1 MAITIQSVL
10 NLSDS
15 SASPSQGYVSTP
27 DSPFAMFFADQLQA
41 FALGVQGMA
50 GTGNDDLPEDV
61 VEVPLRNLAEPVQDA
76 SLLLGGLLMQGGGA
90 ARQQAITASK
100 DTMELPAPAIAAASG
115 EALAAEE
122 LAALAGAKTK
132 SAKGGEAAGALSELA
147 ALTGDAAAD
156 EAPALPGLLAAAS
169 SDKRALR
176 TLKDDGLSAAVAVRL
191 AAASSDKR
199 ALRTLKDDGLS
210 AAVAVR
216 LAMREAEAAEAGSE
230 VKTLPPAVAAG
241 RQELPT
247 DLSATGAG
255 KELKEVLLGGTM
267 DRSKQWGEAFG
278 QQVVK
283 AVERQLDSAR
293 FHVTPEKLGPIE
305 VQISMNKEQAQI
317 MVTTS
322 NLMAKEIIE
331 SHLPALSRMMEQAG
345 LQLADAQVSSQQ
357 HGQQQH
363 GQQAQQQHGRSQPEV
378 MPSLPEPEMVSSP
391 VTASSGLRET
401 A

>member
-1 MAITIQSVL
+1 MAITVQSVL

-15 SASPSQGYVSTP
+15 SATPSQGYVSTP
-27 DSPFAMFFADQLQA
+27 DSPFAMFFANQLQA
-41 FALGVQGMA
+41 FTLGQPGVAAAGDSALDGIGQQPRGA
-50 GTGNDDLPEDV
+50 
-61 VEVPLRNLAEPVQDA
+61 AAAAQDA
-76 SLLLGGLLMQGGGA
+76 SLLLGGLFMPG
-90 ARQQAITASK
+90 K
-100 DTMELPAPAIAAASG
+100 AAANPLTSAAG
-115 EALAAEE
+115 KDAAALSALSDPAALGGALAAEE

-132 SAKGGEAAGALSELA
+132 ATKGGEPAGALSELA
-147 ALTGDAAAD
+147 ALTGDGAAD
-156 EAPALPGLLAAAS
+156 EAPALQGLLAAAS

-176 TLKDDGLSAAVAVRL
+176 A
-191 AAASSDKR
+191 
-199 ALRTLKDDGLS
+199 LKDDGLS

-230 VKTLPPAVAAG
+230 VKTLPPALAAG

-247 DLSATGAG
+247 DLSAAGAG

-317 MVTTS
+317 VVTTS
-322 NLMAKEIIE
+322 NLMAKEIVE

-357 HGQQQH
+357 QGQQQH
-363 GQQAQQQHGRSQPEV
+363 GQQAQQQRGRAQSET
-378 MPSLPEPEMVSSP
+378 MLPLAELESVAPAATV
-391 VTASSGLRET
+391 SSGLSVT

>member
-1 MAITIQSVL
+1 MAITVLSVL
-10 NLSDS
+10 NLSDNT
-15 SASPSQGYVSTP
+15 ATPSQGYVSTP
-27 DSPFAMFFADQLQA
+27 DSPFAMFFANQLQA
-41 FALGVQGMA
+41 FALGQPGVA
-50 GTGNDDLPEDV
+50 PADDRTLPDIGQL
-61 VEVPLRNLAEPVQDA
+61 PQAAAATQDTA
-76 SLLLGGLLMQGGGA
+76 SLLGGLFMPGH
-90 ARQQAITASK
+90 
-100 DTMELPAPAIAAASG
+100 AAANPLTTAGKDAAAISTLTDPAALG

-132 SAKGGEAAGALSELA
+132 PAKGGEAAGALSELA

-176 TLKDDGLSAAVAVRL
+176 A
-191 AAASSDKR
+191 
-199 ALRTLKDDGLS
+199 LKDDGLS

-230 VKTLPPAVAAG
+230 VKTLPPALAAG

-247 DLSATGAG
+247 DLSAGGVG

-317 MVTTS
+317 VVTTS
-322 NLMAKEIIE
+322 NLMAKDIVE

-357 HGQQQH
+357 QGQQQH
-363 GQQAQQQHGRSQPEV
+363 GQQAQQQRGRAQPEA
-378 MPSLPEPEMVSSP
+378 PLPLAELESAAPAAAV
-391 VTASSGLRET
+391 SSGLSVT

>member
-1 MAITIQSVL
+1 MAITVQSVL

-15 SASPSQGYVSTP
+15 SATPSQGYVSTP
-27 DSPFAMFFADQLQA
+27 DSPFAMFFANQLQA
-41 FALGVQGMA
+41 FTLGQPGVVAGGDSALLDGIGQQPRA
-50 GTGNDDLPEDV
+50 AT
-61 VEVPLRNLAEPVQDA
+61 AAAQDA
-76 SLLLGGLLMQGGGA
+76 SLLLGGLFMPGNVA
-90 ARQQAITASK
+90 ANPLTSAVGK
-100 DTMELPAPAIAAASG
+100 DAAALSALSDPAALG

-132 SAKGGEAAGALSELA
+132 AAKGGETAGVLSELA
-147 ALTGDAAAD
+147 AQTGDAAAD

-169 SDKRALR
+169 SDKRAQ
-176 TLKDDGLSAAVAVRL
+176 
-191 AAASSDKR
+191 R
-199 ALRTLKDDGLS
+199 ALKDDGLS

-230 VKTLPPAVAAG
+230 VKTLPPALAAG

-247 DLSATGAG
+247 DLSASGVG

-317 MVTTS
+317 VVTTS
-322 NLMAKEIIE
+322 NLMAKEIVE
-331 SHLPALSRMMEQAG
+331 SHLPTLSRMMEQAG

-357 HGQQQH
+357 QGQQQH
-363 GQQAQQQHGRSQPEV
+363 GQQAQQQRGRAQPEA
-378 MPSLPEPEMVSSP
+378 MLPLAELESAAPAATV
-391 VTASSGLRET
+391 SSGLSVT

>member
-1 MAITIQSVL
+1 MAITVQSVL

-15 SASPSQGYVSTP
+15 TATPSQGYVNTP
-27 DSPFAMFFADQLQA
+27 DSPFAMFFANQLQA
-41 FALGVQGMA
+41 FAFGQPGVVPA
-50 GTGNDDLPEDV
+50 GDRTLPDDIGQLP
-61 VEVPLRNLAEPVQDA
+61 RATQDA
-76 SLLLGGLLMQGGGA
+76 ASLLGGLFMPGGA
-90 ARQQAITASK
+90 AVNPSAGMTGKGDASFAALSDPAAI
-100 DTMELPAPAIAAASG
+100 G

-122 LAALAGAKTK
+122 LAAQVASKGKAGKGVETAGALTELA
-132 SAKGGEAAGALSELA
+132 SLTGEAAQEK
-147 ALTGDAAAD
+147 
-156 EAPALPGLLAAAS
+156 APPLPGLLTAAG

-176 TLKDDGLSAAVAVRL
+176 A
-191 AAASSDKR
+191 
-199 ALRTLKDDGLS
+199 LKDDGLS

-216 LAMREAEAAEAGSE
+216 LAMREAEAGSE
-230 VKTLPPAVAAG
+230 VKTLPPALAAG

-317 MVTTS
+317 VVTTS
-322 NLMAKEIIE
+322 NLMAKDIIE

-357 HGQQQH
+357 QGQQQH
-363 GQQAQQQHGRSQPEV
+363 GQQAQQQRGRSQPEAI
-378 MPSLPEPEMVSSP
+378 LPLAELESAAPTVSGLS
-391 VTASSGLRET
+391 VTA
-401 A
+401 

>member
-1 MAITIQSVL
+1 MAITVQSVL

-27 DSPFAMFFADQLQA
+27 DSPFAMFFASQLQA
-41 FALGVQGMA
+41 FSLGQPGV
-50 GTGNDDLPEDV
+50 T
-61 VEVPLRNLAEPVQDA
+61 PVSDSTMLDGIGQQRAATTAQDA
-76 SLLLGGLLMQGGGA
+76 SSLLGGLFMAGGA
-90 ARQQAITASK
+90 AANPLAGAAGKDDKVFASLA
-100 DTMELPAPAIAAASG
+100 DPAALA
-115 EALAAEE
+115 EAQAAEE
-122 LAALAGAKTK
+122 LAALAGSKGKTVRGE
-132 SAKGGEAAGALSELA
+132 AGAIPAELVAMGGEMARE
-147 ALTGDAAAD
+147 
-156 EAPALPGLLAAAS
+156 EAPVQPGLLVAS
-169 SDKRALR
+169 SNSKRL
-176 TLKDDGLSAAVAVRL
+176 
-191 AAASSDKR
+191 
-199 ALRTLKDDGLS
+199 LKDDGLS

-247 DLSATGAG
+247 DLAAAATG
-255 KELKEVLLGGTM
+255 KESKEVLLGGTM
-267 DRSKQWGEAFG
+267 DRSKQWGEAFS

-317 MVTTS
+317 VVTTS
-322 NLMAKEIIE
+322 NLMAKEIVE

-357 HGQQQH
+357 QGHQQQ
-363 GQQAQQQHGRSQPEV
+363 GQQAQQQRSGSGAEV
-378 MPSLPEPEMVSSP
+378 ALLPGEAEPAVPVATVASGLS
-391 VTASSGLRET
+391 VTA
-401 A
+401 

>member
-1 MAITIQSVL
+1 MAITVQSVL

-15 SASPSQGYVSTP
+15 SATPSQGYVSTP
-27 DSPFAMFFADQLQA
+27 DSPFAMFFANQLQA
-41 FALGVQGMA
+41 FTLGQPGVVAAGDSALLDGIGQQPRA
-50 GTGNDDLPEDV
+50 AT
-61 VEVPLRNLAEPVQDA
+61 AAAQDA
-76 SLLLGGLLMQGGGA
+76 SLLLGGLFMPGNA
-90 ARQQAITASK
+90 ATNPLTSAAGK
-100 DTMELPAPAIAAASG
+100 DAAALSSLSDPAALG

-132 SAKGGEAAGALSELA
+132 AVKGGESTGALSELA
-147 ALTGDAAAD
+147 ALTGDGAAD

-176 TLKDDGLSAAVAVRL
+176 A
-191 AAASSDKR
+191 
-199 ALRTLKDDGLS
+199 LKDDGLS

-230 VKTLPPAVAAG
+230 VKTLPPALAAG

-317 MVTTS
+317 VVTTS
-322 NLMAKEIIE
+322 NQMAKEIVE

-357 HGQQQH
+357 QGQQQH
-363 GQQAQQQHGRSQPEV
+363 GQQAQQQRGRAQSET
-378 MPSLPEPEMVSSP
+378 MLPLAELESAAPAATV
-391 VTASSGLRET
+391 SSGLSVT

>member
-27 DSPFAMFFADQLQA
+27 DSPFAMFFANQLQV
-41 FALGVQGMA
+41 FALGQPGVA
-50 GTGNDDLPEDV
+50 PADSRTLPDIGQL
-61 VEVPLRNLAEPVQDA
+61 PHAAAATQDAA
-76 SLLLGGLLMQGGGA
+76 SLLEGLFMPGHVA
-90 ARQQAITASK
+90 ANPLTTAAGK
-100 DTMELPAPAIAAASG
+100 DTAAISTLTDPAVLG

-132 SAKGGEAAGALSELA
+132 SAKSGEAAGTLSELI

-156 EAPALPGLLAAAS
+156 EAPALPGL
-169 SDKRALR
+169 
-176 TLKDDGLSAAVAVRL
+176 L

>member
-1 MAITIQSVL
+1 MAITVQSVL

-15 SASPSQGYVSTP
+15 SAAPSQGYVSTP
-27 DSPFAMFFADQLQA
+27 DSPFAMFFANQLQA
-41 FALGVQGMA
+41 FTLGQPGVVAAGDSALLEGIGQQPRA
-50 GTGNDDLPEDV
+50 AT
-61 VEVPLRNLAEPVQDA
+61 AAAQDA
-76 SLLLGGLLMQGGGA
+76 SLLLGGLFMPGN
-90 ARQQAITASK
+90 
-100 DTMELPAPAIAAASG
+100 AAANPLTSAAG
-115 EALAAEE
+115 KEAAALSALTDPAALGAALAAEE

-132 SAKGGEAAGALSELA
+132 ATKGGETAGVLSELA
-147 ALTGDAAAD
+147 AQTGDAAAD
-156 EAPALPGLLAAAS
+156 EAPVLPGLLAAAS
-169 SDKRALR
+169 SDKR
-176 TLKDDGLSAAVAVRL
+176 VQ
-191 AAASSDKR
+191 R
-199 ALRTLKDDGLS
+199 ALKDDGLS

-230 VKTLPPAVAAG
+230 VKTLPPALAAG

-247 DLSATGAG
+247 DLSASGAG

-317 MVTTS
+317 VVTTS
-322 NLMAKEIIE
+322 NLMAKEIVE

-357 HGQQQH
+357 QGQQQH
-363 GQQAQQQHGRSQPEV
+363 GQQAQQQRGRAQPEA
-378 MPSLPEPEMVSSP
+378 MLPLAELESAAPATTV
-391 VTASSGLRET
+391 SSGLSVT

>member
-1 MAITIQSVL
+1 MAITVQSVL

-15 SASPSQGYVSTP
+15 SATPSQGYVSTP
-27 DSPFAMFFADQLQA
+27 DSPFAMFFANQLQA
-41 FALGVQGMA
+41 FTLGQPGVVAAGDSALLDGIGQQPRA
-50 GTGNDDLPEDV
+50 AT
-61 VEVPLRNLAEPVQDA
+61 AAAQDA
-76 SLLLGGLLMQGGGA
+76 SLLLGGLFMPGNA
-90 ARQQAITASK
+90 ATNPLTSAAGK
-100 DTMELPAPAIAAASG
+100 EAAALSSLSDPAALG

-132 SAKGGEAAGALSELA
+132 ATKGGETAGALSELA

-169 SDKRALR
+169 SDKR
-176 TLKDDGLSAAVAVRL
+176 VQ
-191 AAASSDKR
+191 R
-199 ALRTLKDDGLS
+199 ALKDDGLS

-230 VKTLPPAVAAG
+230 VKTLPPALAAG

-247 DLSATGAG
+247 DLSATGAGAG

-317 MVTTS
+317 VVTTS
-322 NLMAKEIIE
+322 NLMAKEIVE
-331 SHLPALSRMMEQAG
+331 SHLPTLSRMMEQAG

-357 HGQQQH
+357 QGQQQH
-363 GQQAQQQHGRSQPEV
+363 GQQAQQQRGRAQSEA
-378 MPSLPEPEMVSSP
+378 MLPLTELESAAP
-391 VTASSGLRET
+391 AAAISSGLSVT

>member
-1 MAITIQSVL
+1 MAITVQSVL
-10 NLSDS
+10 NLSDNT
-15 SASPSQGYVSTP
+15 ATPSQGYVSTP
-27 DSPFAMFFADQLQA
+27 DSPFAMFFANQLQA
-41 FALGVQGMA
+41 FALGQPGVA
-50 GTGNDDLPEDV
+50 PAEDRTLPDIGQL
-61 VEVPLRNLAEPVQDA
+61 PQAAATQDTA
-76 SLLLGGLLMQGGGA
+76 SLLGGLFMPGHVA
-90 ARQQAITASK
+90 ANPLTTAAGK
-100 DTMELPAPAIAAASG
+100 DAAAISTLTDPAALG
-115 EALAAEE
+115 EALVAEE
-122 LAALAGAKTK
+122 LAALTGAKTK
-132 SAKGGEAAGALSELA
+132 SSKGGEAAGALSELA

-176 TLKDDGLSAAVAVRL
+176 A
-191 AAASSDKR
+191 
-199 ALRTLKDDGLS
+199 LKDDGLS

-230 VKTLPPAVAAG
+230 VKTLPPALAAG

-247 DLSATGAG
+247 DLSAGGVG

-317 MVTTS
+317 VVTTS
-322 NLMAKEIIE
+322 NLMAKDIVE

-357 HGQQQH
+357 QGQQQH
-363 GQQAQQQHGRSQPEV
+363 GQQAQQRGRAQPEAV
-378 MPSLPEPEMVSSP
+378 LPLAELESAAPAAAV
-391 VTASSGLRET
+391 SSGLSVT

>member
-1 MAITIQSVL
+1 MAITVQSVL

-15 SASPSQGYVSTP
+15 SATPSQSYVSTP
-27 DSPFAMFFADQLQA
+27 DSPFAMFFANQLQA
-41 FALGVQGMA
+41 FTLGQPGVAAAGDSALLDGIGQQPRA
-50 GTGNDDLPEDV
+50 
-61 VEVPLRNLAEPVQDA
+61 AAAQDA
-76 SLLLGGLLMQGGGA
+76 SLLLGGLFMPGN
-90 ARQQAITASK
+90 
-100 DTMELPAPAIAAASG
+100 AAANPLTTSAGKDAAALSALSDSAALG

-122 LAALAGAKTK
+122 FAALAAKTK
-132 SAKGGEAAGALSELA
+132 AAKGGETTGALSELA

-176 TLKDDGLSAAVAVRL
+176 A
-191 AAASSDKR
+191 
-199 ALRTLKDDGLS
+199 LKDDGLS

-230 VKTLPPAVAAG
+230 VKTLPPALAAG

-247 DLSATGAG
+247 DLSASGVG

-317 MVTTS
+317 VVTTS
-322 NLMAKEIIE
+322 NLMAKEIVE

-357 HGQQQH
+357 QGQQQH
-363 GQQAQQQHGRSQPEV
+363 GQQAQQQRGRAQSEA
-378 MPSLPEPEMVSSP
+378 MSP
-391 VTASSGLRET
+391 LAELESAAPAATVSSGLSVT